1 MSGLPSPQ
9 ERLARSREQLRELL
23 IDEGSQG
30 SNEFPRSAT
39 MRMLMGGAGGTIA
52 GAVASAVVI
61 GMAPGARKL
70 LSFIPVSTLA
80 RLFMQRRRS
89 MRS

>member
-1 MSGLPSPQ
+1 LPSPQ

-39 MRMLMGGAGGTIA
+39 MRMLMGGVGGPIA